1 MRNMA
6 LVLDKRIFH
15 ALNNYLCE
23 EKKFLFG
30 VLKVKSCNATLSV
43 PFSKAECKYDGYW
56 DDTYGISEMCAI
68 SFQTI
73 FDKGVSLLKMIE
85 NAGEDGW
92 TDEIDDH
99 TKSALIRLN
108 EYIENKDRHVKSL
121 LTVLNMDDASE
132 TDISVVFGEHLLGLL
147 APSKTY
153 RVDGRSKGKQCCRCG
168 CDAFPAFNNTGI
180 GHEEVWHGYIDL
192 VLPSYPSYEDMQS
205 IAKIVVQMDEE
216 KQSKK
221 RKLDFDGEEKKT
233 SREKSIVTVKQV
245 LPEKE
250 YEQALAQTIV
260 FSLLQKKEHPA
271 LKHHMIPNIVI
282 SPKEVEVLLYDA
294 ENDILLCGN
303 RFRLFVEKNSERVTL
318 FDYSIVF
325 LWMVLNYKIFC
336 SFSKTETLK
345 RYKSNFPIFA
355 AGKWEV
361 YENNLK
367 SNVAHFNAVENSPN
381 VQFFLQTSVK
391 LLK

>member
-56 DDTYGISEMCAI
+56 DDTTGISEMCAI
-68 SFQTI
+68 PFQTI

-85 NAGEDGW
+85 DAGEDGW

-108 EYIENKDRHVKSL
+108 EYLENKDRHVKSL

-132 TDISVVFGEHLLGLL
+132 TDISVAFGEHLLGLL
-147 APSKTY
+147 APGKTY
-153 RVDGRSKGKQCCRCG
+153 RVDGRSKGKRRCQCG

-192 VLPSYPSYEDMQS
+192 VLPSCPSSYEDMPS

-216 KQSKK
+216 KHSKK
-221 RKLDFDGEEKKT
+221 RKLDFDDIDSEDPRNLPRPDINDTVESEEDSVSTEEMTEIEEGTVHEHLKISAK
-233 SREKSIVTVKQV
+233 RNAIVSLVSTV
-245 LPEKE
+245 PETF
-250 YEQALAQTIV
+250 Y
-260 FSLLQKKEHPA
+260 
-271 LKHHMIPNIVI
+271 
-282 SPKEVEVLLYDA
+282 
-294 ENDILLCGN
+294 
-303 RFRLFVEKNSERVTL
+303 
-318 FDYSIVF
+318 
-325 LWMVLNYKIFC
+325 
-336 SFSKTETLK
+336 
-345 RYKSNFPIFA
+345 FP
-355 AGKWEV
+355 
-361 YENNLK
+361 
-367 SNVAHFNAVENSPN
+367 
-381 VQFFLQTSVK
+381 T
-391 LLK
+391 